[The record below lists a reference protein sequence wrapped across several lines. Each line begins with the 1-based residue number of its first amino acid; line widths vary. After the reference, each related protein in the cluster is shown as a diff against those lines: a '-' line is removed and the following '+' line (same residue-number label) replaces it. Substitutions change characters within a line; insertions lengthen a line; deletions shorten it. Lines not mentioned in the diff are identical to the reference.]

1 MKRAI
6 LLISLGLL
14 VLIVLGLLAAIRS
27 NSDVQVLSQ
36 AQFVAMVQ
44 SNSLAKVRVY
54 YPPKPGQVEGIP
66 VMLSEVRGTF
76 YKTDAASQI
85 LREQAVPKELP
96 FIARVNLTPDLAA
109 RVMAVGT
116 NVTVVTPNPVVQ
128 KVSNW
133 FRRYN

>member
-6 LLISLGLL
+6 PLISLGLL
-14 VLIVLGLLAAIRS
+14 VLIVLVLLAAIRS

-66 VMLSEVRGTF
+66 VMLSVH
-76 YKTDAASQI
+76 A
-85 LREQAVPKELP
+85 
-96 FIARVNLTPDLAA
+96 
-109 RVMAVGT
+109 
-116 NVTVVTPNPVVQ
+116 
-128 KVSNW
+128 
-133 FRRYN
+133 